1 MEKLLSRKDVL
12 NKLQISRTT
21 LWRLISKGM
30 LPEGIKLS
38 ERTIRWKE
46 SIIQEYIEKLS
57 KSIVEENKNG

>member
-21 LWRLISKGM
+21 LWRLINKGI

-38 ERTIRWKE
+38 KRTIRWKE
-46 SIIQEYIEKLS
+46 SIIQEYIEKHT
-57 KSIVEENKNG
+57 KSIVGENKNG

>member
-12 NKLQISRTT
+12 NRLQISRTT
-21 LWRLISKGM
+21 LWRLINNGA

-46 SIIQEYIEKLS
+46 SMIQGYIEKLT